1 MAFPTPNSTVPVG
14 VAIGV
19 ALAVALDNIPFLV
32 LALALRVDGGH
43 GQLPSSETGGGRF
56 PRTKKAEPGDIE

>member
-19 ALAVALDNIPFLV
+19 ALDNIPFLF

-43 GQLPSSETGGGRF
+43 GQLPSSEIR
-56 PRTKKAEPGDIE
+56 

>member
-1 MAFPTPNSTVPVG
+1 MAFPTRNSAVPVG

-19 ALAVALDNIPFLV
+19 ALAVALDNIPFLF

-43 GQLPSSETGGGRF
+43 GQLPSSEIR
-56 PRTKKAEPGDIE
+56 